1 MTRWDD
7 TQTHQHTKTPQL
19 TTDLKR
25 QIVHFIGCAMS
36 DRRGLISPNSYTHKH
51 SANTSSRIPVTLCFR
66 SFTLSVSTWLWPAV
80 RDASRTSHSITN
92 RSRSVCRFAARCRFL
107 FGFDTSPSIIISSRR
122 FVVKIPH
129 CGRRSLAIIDFW
141 VERGGD
147 YFRWVTNV
155 WIRSLDGVEKRRLTS
170 LFTKQSAIAIVVL
183 GGTTSF
189 AIALRSLQRLHIGFA
204 SVSCVLCVYG
214 AHLQLRR
221 RCKSMSCPW
230 DIRISARHTLAHTQ
244 KANTR
249 IININSGVCVCVD
262 AMRIR

>member
-1 MTRWDD
+1 
-7 TQTHQHTKTPQL
+7 
-19 TTDLKR
+19 
-25 QIVHFIGCAMS
+25 MS
-36 DRRGLISPNSYTHKH
+36 LRG
-51 SANTSSRIPVTLCFR
+51 TLPF
-66 SFTLSVSTWLWPAV
+66 F
-80 RDASRTSHSITN
+80 
-92 RSRSVCRFAARCRFL
+92 

-204 SVSCVLCVYG
+204 SVSCV
-214 AHLQLRR
+214 
-221 RCKSMSCPW
+221 
-230 DIRISARHTLAHTQ
+230 
-244 KANTR
+244 
-249 IININSGVCVCVD
+249 CVCMARIFNCDD
-262 AMRIR
+262 AVSQCHVLEIFALVRDTHSRTHTKSKHTHHKYK